1 MQIYRIEDVAHPYEF
16 NKKIRTL
23 VGPGLI
29 SSSVHKMLSL
39 KIDAVIPEQRL
50 LEIGGQLEH
59 IFVMGRRA
67 VQTEM
72 RHALGIKR
80 EGDDFRPMGD

>member
-1 MQIYRIEDVAHPYEF
+1 MDIYKIQDVPHPFKF
-16 NKKIRTL
+16 NQTIRTL

-29 SSSVHKMLSL
+29 ATSTHRLLGVEM
-39 KIDAVIPEQRL
+39 DVVIPDARL

-59 IFVMGRRA
+59 IFIMGRRA

-80 EGDDFRPMGD
+80 EGHEFRAMGD